1 MSAGQAVGERTERGI
16 APPLTLAAIV
26 VAFGAVLAAVGQSVT
41 SFALDETLY
50 HASAVHYAE
59 GFPSAVFNDLTAR
72 ATSRLWSLLISPL
85 FAAFDADTA
94 IRLSRVLNAAIWVS
108 VAVPLWLIVRRFLSP
123 WRAVTAVALS
133 VVAPWAVISTT
144 LFTEPLALVSMV
156 WFTWA
161 AMNAVRTPSWW
172 RDLAVLAFLAFATV
186 ARMQMAGIFAGY
198 LVMIALY
205 CWQQSGPRGTPF
217 GVRLRAIVRTLF
229 SGFPLTTMIVVA
241 GVPAVMLFMTGHAPF
256 GPDQL
261 FGTYMQSQRGE
272 FWFRDLG
279 PLFFV
284 EITALA
290 FGLGLIAPVAAAA
303 WYGSAFGKPGP
314 ERDYATATLAIGA
327 ALALFTT
334 MAQRGFWGNVSEERY
349 FMYLFVFVWP
359 AALAVTRDRALTAR
373 SVVPAAI
380 VVVLCAATIGSP
392 RLMDGES
399 VFLAPVLAS
408 LGTLADGGL
417 GSLTDSSRDAIGLAA
432 LVFTGGLW
440 CVLRFAPKVRQDL
453 LLIPGIALQLAFT
466 VYPLLASVGEAA
478 AGAGKRTGGDFERL
492 SWIDHTGAARA
503 SWLASEPR
511 GDNASLRGWQLVTPF
526 WNDVIRER
534 IAVAGAQPVGDANP
548 LDALPLRVVQADP
561 NTGIVEGLKPREKV
575 VRFKSSPYVQLAGT
589 RNIAADM
596 DQPQLGLVEVP
607 QVPRLAVMT
616 SGLGAGDELPAEKP
630 AVVRIWPG
638 SGKHQVKLTFV
649 APQGDA
655 EVAVG
660 SRTTLD
666 VTGTR
671 YMVVPVE
678 GRTTLRLRAPS
689 GTARL
694 TAVEVQ

>member
-1 MSAGQAVGERTERGI
+1 MNDRTVGGI
-16 APPLTLAAIV
+16 APQLTLAAIV
-26 VAFGAVLAAVGQSVT
+26 IAFGVVLAAIGQSVT

-59 GFPSAVFNDLTAR
+59 GFPSALFNDLTAR

-123 WRAVTAVALS
+123 WRAVAAVALS
-133 VVAPWAVISTT
+133 VVAPWAVIGTT

-161 AMNAVRTPSWW
+161 AMNAVRAPAWW
-172 RDLAVLAFLAFATV
+172 RDLAVLALLGFAVV
-186 ARMQMAGIFAGY
+186 ARTQMGGIFAGY
-198 LVMIALY
+198 LVMVAVY
-205 CWQQSGPRGTPF
+205 CWQRSGARGTPLKD
-217 GVRLRAIVRTLF
+217 RLRSIAGALL
-229 SGFPLTTMIVVA
+229 SGFPLTTLIVVA
-241 GVPAVMLFMTGHAPF
+241 GVPAALLFMTGHTPWS
-256 GPDQL
+256 PDHL
-261 FGTYMQSQRGE
+261 FGTYLQSQHGQ

-279 PLFFV
+279 PLYFV

-314 ERDYATATLAIGA
+314 ERDYAIATLAIG
-327 ALALFTT
+327 LALVVFTT
-334 MAQRGFWGNVSEERY
+334 FAQRGFWGTASEERY
-349 FMYLFVFVWP
+349 FMYVFVFIWP
-359 AALAVTRDRALTAR
+359 AALAATRGQHLTAR
-373 SVVPAAI
+373 SIVPAAI

-408 LGTLADGGL
+408 LGTLTEGGL
-417 GSLTDSSRDAIGLAA
+417 SSLTDSSRDAIGLAA
-432 LVFTGGLW
+432 LVFTVGLW

-492 SWIDHTGAARA
+492 SWIDNTGTTRA

-511 GDNASLRGWQLVTPF
+511 GDNASLRAWQLVTPF
-526 WNDVIRER
+526 WNDAIRER
-534 IAVAGAQPVGDANP
+534 IAVEGAQPVGDANP
-548 LDALPLRVVQADP
+548 LDALPLRVVRADP
-561 NTGIVEGLKPREKV
+561 RTGAVAGLRPHERV
-575 VRFKSSPYVQLAGT
+575 VQYAASPYVQLVGTAAAGRDHEYPELT
-589 RNIAADM
+589 LLELPAR
-596 DQPQLGLVEVP
+596 
-607 QVPRLAVMT
+607 PRVTVMT
-616 SGLGAGDELPAEKP
+616 SGLGAGDEIPAEGS
-630 AVVRIWPG
+630 ALLRLWPG
-638 SGKHQVKLTFV
+638 
-649 APQGDA
+649 
-655 EVAVG
+655 VG
-660 SRTTLD
+660 SRTAKLTVVVPQGSAKVSVD
-666 VTGTR
+666 GDTTTVTGTR
-671 YMVVPVE
+671 QISVPVE